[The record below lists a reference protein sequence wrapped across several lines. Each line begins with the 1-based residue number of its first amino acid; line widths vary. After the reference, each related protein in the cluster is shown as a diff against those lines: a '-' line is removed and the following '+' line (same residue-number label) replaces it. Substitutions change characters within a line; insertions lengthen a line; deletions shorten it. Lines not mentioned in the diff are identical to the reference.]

1 MPNSNQDSFSQ
12 NAYLILTLLI
22 QAVVLSVFVSTLT
35 VLQWRALDRWPFLVT
50 EFLMIVILTY
60 GAVGVARNLA
70 WHLDLL
76 DTLLLFLI
84 GLLQSVPMLLLGR
97 VPNDAMW
104 WFVCYLGLANVS
116 FANLIN
122 VRMRTPR
129 AIALPLVRRRTIL
142 TFAHSYLLVLAI
154 VACYFDWH
162 VKAVGVLFMVE
173 HIAIVAGL
181 YWLDLRT
188 RRNSAQSN

>member
-1 MPNSNQDSFSQ
+1 
-12 NAYLILTLLI
+12 
-22 QAVVLSVFVSTLT
+22 
-35 VLQWRALDRWPFLVT
+35 
-50 EFLMIVILTY
+50 MIVILTY

-188 RRNSAQSN
+188 RRNSAIQLTFGTMGNQESRSPHPAAGRLFRIQWHSGTRS

>member
-1 MPNSNQDSFSQ
+1 VTESSRDSYSQ

-22 QAVVLSVFVSTLT
+22 QAVVFCVLVYSLT
-35 VLQWRALDRWPFLVT
+35 VLQFRALVRWPFLVT
-50 EFLMIVILTY
+50 ELLTLVIITF
-60 GAVGVARNLA
+60 GHVSVARDLA

-76 DTLLLFLI
+76 DVLLPFLI
-84 GLLQSVPMLLLGR
+84 GLLQCLPMLLLGS

-122 VRMRTPR
+122 VRMKTPR
-129 AIALPLVRRRTIL
+129 TVALPLVRRRTIL

-154 VACYFDWH
+154 VAGYFEWH
-162 VKAVGVLFMVE
+162 VELVGGLFMVE
-173 HIAIVAGL
+173 HMGILASL
-181 YWLDLRT
+181 YLWDLRT
-188 RRNSAQSN
+188 RRSSMQTS